1 MQHAQSAATAQTQDT
16 PPKMSARTAQDVSPK
31 APIRSS
37 QANVKPFIPS
47 ATLPPA
53 TNQTQPP
60 AAAEPPDAPASASP
74 HSEQGRVKKLFISLA
89 IVIAA
94 LIIIALL
101 LLVFLRSGHGGHHV
115 RISGQMLSHLLDK
128 SQSFAHNF
136 REIR

>member
-1 MQHAQSAATAQTQDT
+1 MQHTQSAATAQAQDT
-16 PPKMSARTAQDVSPK
+16 PPKMPARTAQEVSPK
-31 APIRSS
+31 APVRSS

-53 TNQTQPP
+53 ANQAQPQT
-60 AAAEPPDAPASASP
+60 AAEPPAAPASASP

-101 LLVFLRSGHGGHHV
+101 LFVFLQGGHDGHHV
-115 RISGQMLSHLLDK
+115 RISGQMLSRLLDK
-128 SQSFAHNF
+128 SQPFAHNF